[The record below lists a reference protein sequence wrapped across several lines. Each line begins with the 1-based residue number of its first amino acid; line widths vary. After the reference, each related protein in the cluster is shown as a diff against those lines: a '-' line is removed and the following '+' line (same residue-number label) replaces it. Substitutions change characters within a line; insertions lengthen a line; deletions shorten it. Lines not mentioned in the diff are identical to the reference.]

1 MKHKTL
7 QIRETT
13 VVGFKQLA
21 DYFSNKKVTKKGRI
35 NFTVKQV
42 EKDFTIIMLDI
53 LRQVS
58 EKKIYGF
65 ADKLGLSK

>member
-7 QIRETT
+7 KIRETT
-13 VVGFKQLA
+13 VIGFKQLA
-21 DYFSNKKVTKKGRI
+21 DYFSKKKVTKKGRI
-35 NFTVKQV
+35 NFTVKQIK
-42 EKDFTIIMLDI
+42 KDFTIIMVDI
-53 LRQVS
+53 LKQVN